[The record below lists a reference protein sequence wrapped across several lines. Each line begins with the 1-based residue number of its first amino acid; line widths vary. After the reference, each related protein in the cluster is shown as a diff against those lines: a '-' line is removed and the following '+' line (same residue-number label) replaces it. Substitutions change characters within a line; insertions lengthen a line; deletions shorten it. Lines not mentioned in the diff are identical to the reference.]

1 MSNQTKLTPG
11 DREMLKHFRENQ
23 GEDFNV
29 FHFPERRVTVGVRYI
44 KGHNAAR
51 VFVSLASPD
60 ETKFR
65 KKVGEFNVR
74 SDFNVWENYGYITG
88 IPHALTG
95 WDNPASI
102 AENVSSIAGYPD

>member
-1 MSNQTKLTPG
+1 MSNQTKLTSE
-11 DREMLKHFRENQ
+11 DREMLKYFRETQ

-44 KGHNAAR
+44 AGHNAAR

-74 SDFNVWENYGYITG
+74 SDFNVWEKYGYITG
-88 IPHALTG
+88 IPYAVTEG
-95 WDNPASI
+95 EDVASI
-102 AENVSSIAGYPD
+102 AGSIADTVGRY